1 MFRLLVAL
9 MTVLTLVSAASQT
22 AAQEQEVKPCP
33 AGDVALVATPS
44 AAMIAALEA
53 SLPASPPAEPYG
65 SPTATVAVSPTGSPT
80 TAETCLVVIDDF
92 QFMPPVI
99 KIPVGTAVVWRND
112 DVNPNPPPGGPP
124 GFAHTATADDFSW
137 NTGVLNLNDTS
148 APIVFD
154 TPGSISYHCERHPE
168 IMFGYMIEVE

>member
-1 MFRLLVAL
+1 MFRLLVAFV
-9 MTVLTLVSAASQT
+9 TVLTLVSAASQS
-22 AAQEQEVKPCP
+22 AAQEVELCP
-33 AGDVALVATPS
+33 AGDASLVATPS

-53 SLPASPPAEPYG
+53 SPPASPPAEPYG

-99 KIPVGTAVVWRND
+99 KIPVGTAVIWRND
-112 DVNPNPPPGGPP
+112 HGIP
-124 GFAHTATADDFSW
+124 HTATADDFSW
-137 NTGVLNLNDTS
+137 DTGVLNPTDTS

-154 TPGSISYHCERHPE
+154 TPGSIPYHCEIHLGF
-168 IMFGYMIEVE
+168 MFGMIEVE